1 VPLRNPGAAANP
13 AGIISVALEV
23 VQTPTFA
30 RANNPGNANQLMQAI
45 GAQGAAVFG
54 FFAFADG
61 SDAHWEQL
69 GAIPID
75 TTKESIA
82 AGASL
87 DGNIVFVGTQPPRG
101 GAGGRLFALTAASGF
116 ASIQLPTPIAN
127 AQTGDAGAQIARIVV
142 SATTVFLTFNRQ
154 GQGRILRYAR
164 RDDVRSMQFEVLDGV
179 LQGNRDY
186 YGLEWADGN
195 LY

>member
-1 VPLRNPGAAANP
+1 ATGQMLQSDNGGGVLSPVHVLMPAFSGQLSDPPGPVVPLRNPGAAANP

-23 VQTPTFA
+23 VQTPPFA
-30 RANNPGNANQLMQAI
+30 RANNPGDATQLMQAI

-82 AGASL
+82 AVASL

-116 ASIQLPTPIAN
+116 ASIQLPTP
-127 AQTGDAGAQIARIVV
+127 
-142 SATTVFLTFNRQ
+142 
-154 GQGRILRYAR
+154 
-164 RDDVRSMQFEVLDGV
+164 
-179 LQGNRDY
+179 
-186 YGLEWADGN
+186 
-195 LY
+195 